1 MASQSITTPGT
12 PMSVGEKVF
21 FRFTGLVLLIV
32 PTGIN
37 IILGVLE
44 YNQPD
49 ETPVDAVFVAWT
61 AGLLVFLTVCY
72 CVFLA
77 TFEAYSARAHLLSIT
92 ATCFSG
98 VVRFPKLFHDWGL
111 LFILFTL
118 LFYVKILPWLWNTLL
133 TEVGMPGRVYPKV
146 KPARPARPA
155 QPAPTVQTPAP
166 AQSQAGGGGES
177 LPLASTPA
185 GNESSTTSD
194 STIDVAVHPAK
205 AAEPSPVYSTEPTI
219 TASSSTSQMTI
230 QAENGGT
237 MAVNAATVV

>member
-1 MASQSITTPGT
+1 MASQSITTPGA

-61 AGLLVFLTVCY
+61 ASLLVFLAWRWSVP
-72 CVFLA
+72 LA
-77 TFEAYSARAHLLSIT
+77 AFYIACPNRTP
-92 ATCFSG
+92 

-146 KPARPARPA
+146 KPARPARPG
-155 QPAPTVQTPAP
+155 QPAPTVQTSAP

-177 LPLASTPA
+177 LPLASIPA
-185 GNESSTTSD
+185 GNEILTTSD
-194 STIDVAVHPAK
+194 STFDVAVHPAK

-219 TASSSTSQMTI
+219 SASSSTSQMTI

-237 MAVNAATVV
+237 MAVDAATVV